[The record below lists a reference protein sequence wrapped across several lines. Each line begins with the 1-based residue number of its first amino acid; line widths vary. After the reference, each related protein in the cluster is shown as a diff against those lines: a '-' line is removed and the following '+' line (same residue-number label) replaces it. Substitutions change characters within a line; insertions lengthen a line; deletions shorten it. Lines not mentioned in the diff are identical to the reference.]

1 MQRRFLYHIDII
13 YITRMN
19 ENPYLIFTSVQHQ
32 RRPKPFGMGGG
43 GGAIKGG
50 SHFVYVGAHQWS
62 SQPYWYGGKDTRCI
76 DQKNEV
82 LSCFAHWTRGSM
94 CYHNFHNLILLM

>member
-1 MQRRFLYHIDII
+1 MQCRFLYHIDII

-43 GGAIKGG
+43 GGGGAIKRGLTV
-50 SHFVYVGAHQWS
+50 FFYVGAHQWS
-62 SQPYWYGGKDTRCI
+62 SQLFWYGGKDTKCI
-76 DQKNEV
+76 DQKNWSRPTVLFRTLDTRKYV
-82 LSCFAHWTRGSM
+82 LS
-94 CYHNFHNLILLM
+94 